1 MSRKLYLLL
10 KMLLNLLNLL
20 AGFSLIL
27 LALIMLANYLRKQK
41 INFFFFA
48 LLLMA
53 GISRFQYALTT
64 LHLLPETHLSNLRFF
79 FLLFL
84 TPPIF
89 YLCLKSFIAI
99 QTTIKDLLI
108 HFSVFGLIILFRI
121 INGEFPL
128 FFLGLFFMVYTLIYY
143 YFLFKITQDY
153 IQQHRSIYSKQQLF
167 KVKQLVIWIFALS
180 FNNFILIVY
189 HFLMNTNDKQ
199 VIIEHIFQ
207 STIISWLLFLIYL
220 LYNPNIIFNEVF
232 KKKDANRDFLKEF
245 AIWSNK
251 PNFKTEAQDQSVETI
266 MASKQ
271 RLILAQLN
279 LLDPATL
286 ISCTSANLLSTLSK
300 QLNYPKSH
308 LKFIF
313 KYYCRYSQS
322 DYLNL
327 MRLIHALNLINE
339 GYLDNFTI
347 ETLGEK
353 CHFNSRT
360 SFYRHFKKHLG
371 VSPSQFSTLI
381 E

>member
-1 MSRKLYLLL
+1 
-10 KMLLNLLNLL
+10 
-20 AGFSLIL
+20 
-27 LALIMLANYLRKQK
+27 
-41 INFFFFA
+41 
-48 LLLMA
+48 
-53 GISRFQYALTT
+53 
-64 LHLLPETHLSNLRFF
+64 
-79 FLLFL
+79 
-84 TPPIF
+84 
-89 YLCLKSFIAI
+89 
-99 QTTIKDLLI
+99 
-108 HFSVFGLIILFRI
+108 
-121 INGEFPL
+121 
-128 FFLGLFFMVYTLIYY
+128 
-143 YFLFKITQDY
+143 
-153 IQQHRSIYSKQQLF
+153 
-167 KVKQLVIWIFALS
+167 
-180 FNNFILIVY
+180 
-189 HFLMNTNDKQ
+189 MNTNDKQ

-220 LYNPNIIFNEVF
+220 FYNSNIIFNEVF

-286 ISCTSANLLSTLSK
+286 ISCSSANLLSTLSK